1 MAERLSQTVAND
13 LLAQIT
19 RGEYGAGDRLPSEP
33 QLIDRCRVGR
43 NTVREAKQGLR
54 TLGAVDIRP
63 RLGARVLGQAAPAPR
78 KLSRVHA
85 HRRARRSRAL
95 RGPTHPR
102 TGCRALCAET
112 PKR

>member
-1 MAERLSQTVAND
+1 
-13 LLAQIT
+13 
-19 RGEYGAGDRLPSEP
+19 
-33 QLIDRCRVGR
+33 
-43 NTVREAKQGLR
+43 
-54 TLGAVDIRP
+54 
-63 RLGARVLGQAAPAPR
+63 VLGQAAPAPR